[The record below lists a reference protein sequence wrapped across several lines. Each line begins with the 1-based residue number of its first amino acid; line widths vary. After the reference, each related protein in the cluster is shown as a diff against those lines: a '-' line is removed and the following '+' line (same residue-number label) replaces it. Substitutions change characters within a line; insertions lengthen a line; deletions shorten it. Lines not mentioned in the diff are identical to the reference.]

1 MENWLW
7 TGSLKRKE
15 GDDTLIHLINVSTN
29 IYFLNKLKV
38 IQILIALNY

>member
-15 GDDTLIHLINVSTN
+15 RHDTLTHLTVSTN

-38 IQILIALNY
+38 IQILMALNY